1 MEMEAEINSKTW
13 KILLV
18 EDDEDD
24 YILTQDMLLEAKGSQ
39 FELNWEATYDGA
51 LESLRDQHP
60 DVILVDYNLDTRNGL
75 EFVREALE
83 MGCKAPLIVLTGQG
97 SYEVDLRAMQVGAV
111 DYLVKGQINPSLL
124 ERTIRYAIER
134 KQAEDALQKA
144 RDELEMRVQERTR
157 ELAQANIDLREE
169 ISERQR
175 AEKAVRESEAKF
187 RQLAETTST
196 AIFIVKGMQIY
207 YANSAAKYITGFTPE
222 ELLKMEFWEIAHPNY
237 QAALK
242 KRGLGSIRD
251 EQLDIQLPL
260 RYELKLLTKDGNE
273 RWIDLTAGDFEFEG
287 RPAFVVTAFDITE
300 RDLAEQA
307 LRKAKEELEVRVA
320 ERTMKLQET
329 NQRLQVELA
338 ERERSAL
345 ERERL
350 LVEVEQEH
358 QRVEQYA
365 RERNLLLLQL
375 EAEQAKLHAIIENA
389 PEGIVV
395 ADEESRIILINP
407 VAERLYARPVP
418 VGEHYTKQSQLK
430 IHYPDGTPYDPRD
443 LPLTRSALDG
453 ENVDNIELLIHWPDG
468 QKRSLLTS
476 SAPIRDKAGLIKGAV
491 AIFQDITERKQAEEE
506 IYQKTAHIEVQHRL
520 MQYRE
525 MERLYIAQELH
536 DSTLQEL
543 IGMDIH
549 LQQAL
554 GSLEVRPLEAETVL
568 LHLREMRQVLKSQIK
583 DLRAFC
589 SELRPPA
596 LIPYGLEKAI
606 RSHAETFQE
615 KHPQIK
621 LKLDLMKDQLALPE
635 QIRLALFR
643 IYQELL
649 NNVIRHSG
657 ADEVLVRFAVMEN
670 QAELAVQDNGRGF
683 EVPSEWISMARL
695 GHLGLV
701 GIRERADAV
710 GGRSK
715 ITSQPGQGTQVQ
727 VVIPYNSQPS

>member
-1 MEMEAEINSKTW
+1 MEVEIHSKTW

-24 YILTQDMLLEAKGSQ
+24 YVLTQDMLLEAKGSQ
-39 FELNWEATYDGA
+39 FELSWEPTYDGA
-51 LESLRDQHP
+51 LKTLRDNHP

-75 EFVREALE
+75 DFVREALE
-83 MGCKAPLIVLTGQG
+83 MGCKAPLIVLTGHG
-97 SYEVDLRAMQVGAV
+97 SYEVDIKAMQVGAV

-134 KQAEDALQKA
+134 KQAEDALQRA
-144 RDELEMRVQERTR
+144 RDELEMRVRERTQ
-157 ELAQANIDLREE
+157 ELAQANIELRSE
-169 ISERQR
+169 IAERQR

-196 AIFIVKGMQIY
+196 AIFIVQEMQIC

-222 ELLKMEFWEIAHPNY
+222 ELLKMEFWQIAHPNY

-242 KRGLGSIRD
+242 KRGMGSIRD
-251 EQLDIQLPL
+251 EQLGIQYPM
-260 RYELKLLTKDGNE
+260 RYELKLLTKDGRE
-273 RWIDLTAGDFEFEG
+273 RWVDLTAGDFEFDG

-307 LRKAKEELEVRVA
+307 LQMAKEELEVRVA
-320 ERTMKLQET
+320 ERTLELRET
-329 NQRLQVELA
+329 NERLQIELA
-338 ERERSAL
+338 EKERSAQ

-350 LVEVEQEH
+350 LVEVEKEH
-358 QRVEQYA
+358 LRVEQYA
-365 RERNLLLLQL
+365 KERDQLLLQL
-375 EAEQAKLHAIIENA
+375 EAEQAKLQAIIENA
-389 PEGIVV
+389 PEAIVV
-395 ADEESRIILINP
+395 ADDESRIILINP
-407 VAERLYARPVP
+407 VAEKLYARPVP
-418 VGEHYTKQSQLK
+418 IGAHYSKHAELK
-430 IHYPDGTPYDPRD
+430 IHYPDGTPYEPRD

-453 ENVDNIELLIHWPDG
+453 ERIDNIELLIHWPDG
-468 QKRSLLTS
+468 QQRSLLSS
-476 SAPIRDKAGLIKGAV
+476 SAPILDKAGLITGAV
-491 AIFQDITERKQAEEE
+491 AIFQDITERKRAEEE

-549 LQQAL
+549 LKQAL
-554 GSLEVRPLEAETVL
+554 GSLSTQPLEIRSVL
-568 LHLREMRQVLKSQIK
+568 SHLQEMEQVLKGQIK

-606 RSHAETFQE
+606 RSHADTFQE
-615 KHPQIK
+615 KHPHIQ
-621 LKLDLMKDQLALPE
+621 LKLALMQDHLALPE
-635 QIRLALFR
+635 QVRLALFR

-649 NNVIRHSG
+649 NNVIRHSN
-657 ADEVLVRFAVMEN
+657 ANEVLVHFAVDDR
-670 QAELAVQDNGRGF
+670 QVELTVKDNGCGF
-683 EVPSEWISMARL
+683 EVPQEWISMARR

-701 GIRERADAV
+701 GIRERAEAV
-710 GGRSK
+710 GGWSK
-715 ITSQPGQGTQVQ
+715 INSHPGQGTQVQ
-727 VVIPYNSQPS
+727 VVIPLNSNPA

>member
-1 MEMEAEINSKTW
+1 MEVDINSKTW

-24 YILTQDMLLEAKGSQ
+24 YILTHDMLHEAKGSQ
-39 FELNWEATYDGA
+39 FELNWESTYDGA
-51 LESLRDQHP
+51 LETLRDKHP

-75 EFVREALE
+75 DFVREAVE
-83 MGCKAPLIVLTGQG
+83 MGCKAPLIVLTGHG
-97 SYEVDLRAMQVGAV
+97 SYEVDIKAMQVGAV

-134 KQAEDALQKA
+134 KQAEDALQRA

-157 ELAQANIDLREE
+157 ELARANVDLREE
-169 ISERQR
+169 ITERLR
-175 AEKAVRESEAKF
+175 AEKAVRDSEAKF

-196 AIFIVKGMQIY
+196 AIFIVQEMQIC
-207 YANSAAKYITGFTPE
+207 YANSAAKYITGFRPE
-222 ELLKMEFWEIAHPNY
+222 ELLNMEFWQIAHPNY
-237 QAALK
+237 RAALK
-242 KRGLGSIRD
+242 KRGLSSIRD
-251 EQLDIQLPL
+251 EQLGIQYPL
-260 RYELKLLTKDGNE
+260 RYELKLLTKDGKE
-273 RWIDLTAGDFEFEG
+273 RWVDLTAGDFEFEG

-307 LRKAKEELEVRVA
+307 LRNAKEQLEVRVA
-320 ERTMKLQET
+320 ERTIELRKT
-329 NQRLQVELA
+329 NQRLQIELD
-338 ERERSAL
+338 ERERSYQ

-350 LVEVEQEH
+350 LVEVEKEH
-358 QRVEQYA
+358 LRVEQYA
-365 RERNLLLLQL
+365 RERDQLLLQL
-375 EAEQAKLHAIIENA
+375 EAEQAKLQAIIENA
-389 PEGIVV
+389 PEAIVV
-395 ADEESRIILINP
+395 ADEESRIIMINL

-418 VGEHYTKQSQLK
+418 LGEDYARQAGLE

-453 ENVDNIELLIHWPDG
+453 ETLDNVELLIHWPDG
-468 QKRSLLTS
+468 QQRSLLSS
-476 SAPIRDKAGLIKGAV
+476 SAPIRDKTGAIKGAV

-554 GSLEVRPLEAETVL
+554 GSLTTQPMEADSVL
-568 LHLREMRQVLKSQIK
+568 SYLKEMQQVLKSQIK

-606 RSHAETFQE
+606 RSHADTFQE
-615 KHPQIK
+615 KHPGIK
-621 LKLDLMKDQLALPE
+621 LQLDLIQDRLVLPE
-635 QIRLALFR
+635 QVRLGLFR
-643 IYQELL
+643 IYQELI
-649 NNVIRHSG
+649 NNVIRHSN
-657 ADEVLVRFAVMEN
+657 ANEVTVRFTMDNGQVK
-670 QAELAVQDNGRGF
+670 LAVKDNGRGF
-683 EVPSEWISMARL
+683 EVPAEWVSMARR

-701 GIRERADAV
+701 GIRERAEAV
-710 GGRSK
+710 GGWSE
-715 ITSQPGQGTQVQ
+715 IASYPGEGTNIQ
-727 VVIPYNSQPS
+727 VVIPLDSIQV

>member
-1 MEMEAEINSKTW
+1 MEVEISNKTW
-13 KILLV
+13 EIMLV

-24 YILTQDMLLEAKGSQ
+24 YILTQDMLLEAKGTQ
-39 FELNWEATYDGA
+39 FELNWQPTYDGA
-51 LESLRDQHP
+51 LEYLRDNHP
-60 DVILVDYNLDTRNGL
+60 DVVLVDYNLDTRNGL
-75 EFVREALE
+75 DFVREALQ
-83 MGCKAPLIVLTGQG
+83 MGCKAPLIVFTGHG
-97 SYEVDLRAMQVGAV
+97 SYEVDIKAMQVGAV
-111 DYLVKGQINPSLL
+111 DYLVKGQINASLL

-134 KQAEDALQKA
+134 KQAEDALQRA

-157 ELAQANIDLREE
+157 ELAQANLDLREE
-169 ISERQR
+169 ITERQR

-196 AIFIVKGMQIY
+196 AIFIVKGMQIC

-222 ELLKMEFWEIAHPNY
+222 ELLEMEFWQIAHPNY

-242 KRGLGSIRD
+242 KNGLGSIRD
-251 EQLDIQLPL
+251 EQLGIHYPL
-260 RYELKLLTKDGNE
+260 RYELKLLTKDGQE
-273 RWIDLTAGDFEFEG
+273 RWVDLTAGDFEYEG
-287 RPAFVVTAFDITE
+287 QPAFIVTAFDITE

-320 ERTMKLQET
+320 ERTLELQET
-329 NQRLQVELA
+329 NQRLHIELD
-338 ERERSAL
+338 ERERSAQ

-350 LVEVEQEH
+350 LVEVEKEH
-358 QRVEQYA
+358 LRVEKYA
-365 RERNLLLLQL
+365 KERDQLLLQL
-375 EAEQAKLHAIIENA
+375 EAEQAKLQAIIENA
-389 PEGIVV
+389 PEAIVV
-395 ADEESRIILINP
+395 ADEESRIILINL

-418 VGEHYTKQSQLK
+418 IGEHYSEQARLK

-453 ENVDNIELLIHWPDG
+453 ESIDNVELLIHWPDG
-468 QKRSLLTS
+468 QQRSLLSS
-476 SAPIRDKAGLIKGAV
+476 SAPIRDKAGNIKGAV
-491 AIFQDITERKQAEEE
+491 AVFQDITERKQAEEE

-520 MQYRE
+520 IQYRE
-525 MERLYIAQELH
+525 VERLYIAQELH

-554 GSLEVRPLEAETVL
+554 GSLGTQPMEVESVL
-568 LHLREMRQVLKSQIK
+568 SHLQEMRRMLKSQIK

-606 RSHAETFQE
+606 RSHAENYQE
-615 KHPQIK
+615 KYPQIM
-621 LKLDLMKDQLALPE
+621 LKLDLMQDRLVLPE
-635 QIRLALFR
+635 QVRLALFR

-649 NNVIRHSG
+649 NNVIRHSN
-657 ADEVLVRFAVMEN
+657 ASEVLVQFNVN
-670 QAELAVQDNGRGF
+670 DKQAELSVKDNGRGF
-683 EVPSEWISMARL
+683 VVPREWISIARR

-710 GGRSK
+710 GGWSN
-715 ITSQPGQGTQVQ
+715 ITSYPGKGTQVQ
-727 VVIPYNSQPS
+727 VVIPLNSTPA

>member
-1 MEMEAEINSKTW
+1 MEIEINSKIW

-39 FELNWEATYDGA
+39 FELNWEPTYDGA
-51 LESLRDQHP
+51 LETLRDKHP

-75 EFVREALE
+75 DFVQEALD
-83 MGCKAPLIVLTGQG
+83 MGCKAPLIVLTGHG
-97 SYEVDLRAMQVGAV
+97 SYEVDIKAMQVGAV

-134 KQAEDALQKA
+134 KQAEDALQRA
-144 RDELEMRVQERTR
+144 REELEIRVQERTS
-157 ELAQANIDLREE
+157 ELARANIDLRGE
-169 ISERQR
+169 IAERKR

-196 AIFIVKGMQIY
+196 AIFIVQEMQIC
-207 YANSAAKYITGFTPE
+207 YANSAAKYITGFTPD
-222 ELLKMEFWEIAHPNY
+222 ELLEMEFWEIAHPNY
-237 QAALK
+237 QEALRK
-242 KRGLGSIRD
+242 NGLGSIRD
-251 EQLDIQLPL
+251 EQLGILYPM
-260 RYELKLLTKDGNE
+260 RYELKLLTKDGRE

-300 RDLAEQA
+300 RDLAEQE
-307 LRKAKEELEVRVA
+307 LRKAKEELEARVA
-320 ERTMKLQET
+320 ERTLELQET
-329 NQRLQVELA
+329 NQHLQVELA
-338 ERERSAL
+338 ERERSAQ

-350 LVEVEQEH
+350 LVEVEIEH
-358 QRVEQYA
+358 LRVEQYA
-365 RERNLLLLQL
+365 IERDQLLLQL
-375 EAEQAKLHAIIENA
+375 EAEQAKLQAIIENA
-389 PEGIVV
+389 PEAIVV

-407 VAERLYARPVP
+407 VAERLYSRPVP
-418 VGEHYTKQSQLK
+418 IGEHYSKQAQLM

-453 ENVDNIELLIHWPDG
+453 VSIDNIELLIHWPDG
-468 QKRSLLTS
+468 QQRSLLSS
-476 SAPIRDKAGLIKGAV
+476 SAPIRDRAGVIKGAV

-543 IGMDIH
+543 IGMDLH

-554 GSLEVRPLEAETVL
+554 SSMYTQPLEADTVL
-568 LHLREMRQVLKSQIK
+568 SHLQEMREVLTSQIK

-606 RSHAETFQE
+606 RSHADNFQE
-615 KHPQIK
+615 KHPQIQ
-621 LKLDLMKDQLALPE
+621 LKLDLMQDRLTLPE
-635 QIRLALFR
+635 QVRLALFR

-649 NNVIRHSG
+649 NNVTRHSN
-657 ADEVLVRFAVMEN
+657 ANEVQVQFTVN
-670 QAELAVQDNGRGF
+670 DDQVELAVKDNGRGF
-683 EVPSEWISMARL
+683 EVPSEWISMARR

-710 GGRSK
+710 GGWSK
-715 ITSQPGQGTQVQ
+715 ISSSPEQGTEVQ
-727 VVIPYNSQPS
+727 VVIPLNSKPA